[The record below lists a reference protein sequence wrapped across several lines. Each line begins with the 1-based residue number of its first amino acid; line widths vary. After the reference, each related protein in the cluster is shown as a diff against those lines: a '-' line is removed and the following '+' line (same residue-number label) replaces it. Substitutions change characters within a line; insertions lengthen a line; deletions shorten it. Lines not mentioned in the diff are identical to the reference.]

1 MAWVS
6 VYLGLGSNQGDRAEA
21 LREAVRRLD
30 IALGTRHSALSR
42 FFETKS
48 WGFDGP
54 DFLNACVRYRLVRRG
69 SPADHGMEILRVCKE
84 IEREMGRRGEP
95 RYSASGER
103 LYQDRPIDIDIL
115 YYGTEIIDTELL
127 KVPHPLIGEREF
139 VKMPL
144 REIAKPP
151 LKAAFPDIFA

>member
-54 DFLNACVRYRLVRRG
+54 DFLNACVCYRLVRRG
-69 SPADHGMEILRVCKE
+69 SPEGHATEILRLCKE
-84 IEREMGRRGEP
+84 IEREMGREGEP
-95 RYSASGER
+95 RFSATGKR

-115 YYGTEIIDTELL
+115 YYGTEKIDTEIL
-127 KVPHPLIGEREF
+127 KVPHPLIGERDF